1 MFHSWYKNSK
11 SKLQKEKGRLLLAYG
26 LNGKLNSARYTSR
39 P

>member
-11 SKLQKEKGRLLLAYG
+11 SKLQKQKSPLLLAYG
-26 LNGKLNSARYTSR
+26 LDGKLNSARYTSR